1 MGLQPAP
8 IACAHVSSARTWSRG
23 HVALGS
29 SCVFQGHGSPL
40 ALHPGG
46 GRWPG
51 RCSFTAVLDSTHPPP
66 TVSFCREGPSS
77 LTVGRWLQ
85 GEDARLQV
93 QVTFS
98 VTVLHH
104 CMQVTARFS
113 PEVGLEV
120 QGLAVSA
127 LCSDCPVSAPDPAG
141 SGTLGPLAGSS
152 ASMVCLPF
160 SPS

>member
-1 MGLQPAP
+1 M
-8 IACAHVSSARTWSRG
+8 SSARTWSRG

-40 ALHPGG
+40 ALQPGG
-46 GRWPG
+46 GCWPG
-51 RCSFTAVLDSTHPPP
+51 LCSFTAVLDSTHPPA
-66 TVSFCREGPSS
+66 TSVSFCREGPSS

-98 VTVLHH
+98 LTVLHH
-104 CMQVTARFS
+104 YMRVTARFS
-113 PEVGLEV
+113 PEVRLEV
-120 QGLAVSA
+120 QGLAVLA
-127 LCSDCPVSAPDPAG
+127 LCSDCPVSAPDPPG
-141 SGTLGPLAGSS
+141 SGTLEPLAGSS